1 MTLDFPAA
9 TRLARQLGELPELL
23 AYAHLALLPGAGR
36 RGARVSGATRT
47 APLPCSV
54 DVLSLLGP
62 AAGPR
67 GAVVDPHGDQTGPTP
82 IIGTLSSWVRLHEE
96 EGPFADCADYTAGG
110 MLDYLRARN
119 VLAWAVLQPWA
130 DEYAAEIDDTHR
142 ALQPYVLLRARR
154 RLLQVPCPRC
164 QLLTLVVEDGRDAE
178 CENPG
183 CGVILRPAEIDD
195 RIERYLLEINAA
207 A

>member
-1 MTLDFPAA
+1 MLDFAAA
-9 TRLARQLGELPELL
+9 TRLSRQLSELGELI

-67 GAVVDPHGDQTGPTP
+67 GAVVDPHRDQTGPTP

-96 EGPFADCADYTAGG
+96 EGPFADCADYSVGG

-130 DEYAAEIDDTHR
+130 DEYAAEIGDTHR
-142 ALQPYVLLRARR
+142 ALQPYALLRARR
-154 RLLQVPCPRC
+154 RLLQLPCPRC
-164 QLLTLVVEDGRDAE
+164 HLLTLTVEDGKDAE
-178 CENPG
+178 CGNPG
-183 CGVILRPAEIDD
+183 CQILLRPAEVDD
-195 RIERYLLEINAA
+195 HIERYLLELDAVA
-207 A
+207 